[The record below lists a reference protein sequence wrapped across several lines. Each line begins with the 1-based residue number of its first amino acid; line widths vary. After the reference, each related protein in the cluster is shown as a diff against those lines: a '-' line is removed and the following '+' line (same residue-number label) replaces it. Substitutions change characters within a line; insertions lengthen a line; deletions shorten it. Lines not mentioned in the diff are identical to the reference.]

1 MQSHRRSGLRRM
13 DDAVIREAVSGDIDR
28 IMELEH
34 GSIIHP
40 WAREEFERL
49 ISDQNKLCLVALSG
63 NKIVCYVGA
72 ETVLDECNIGNIVT
86 DREYRGRGI
95 ASLLMKELLSVL
107 KDRGIVKVFLE
118 VESGNLPAVALYEKN
133 GFKEYGQ
140 RRGYYGQGKDAVLM
154 SIEL

>member
-1 MQSHRRSGLRRM
+1 MT
-13 DDAVIREAVSGDIDR
+13 DVVIREAVSGDIDM
-28 IMELEH
+28 IMALEQ
-34 GSIIHP
+34 GSIVHP
-40 WAREEFERL
+40 WARTEFESL
-49 ISDQNKLCLVALSG
+49 ISDKNKVCLVAVFED
-63 NKIVCYVGA
+63 KIVCYVGA

-118 VESGNLPAVALYEKN
+118 VESGNIPAIALYEKN

-154 SIEL
+154 SMEL

>member
-1 MQSHRRSGLRRM
+1 M

-86 DREYRGRGI
+86 DMAYRGEGF
-95 ASLLMKELLSVL
+95 ASILMNELLMLLR
-107 KDRGIVKVFLE
+107 KRGIVKVFLE
-118 VESGNLPAVALYEKN
+118 VESGNVPAIALYGKA
-133 GFKEYGQ
+133 GFTEYGK
-140 RRGYYGQGKDAVLM
+140 RRGYYGDGKDAVLM
-154 SIEL
+154 SLEL